1 MALGALVWKLASPY
15 DAYVSHVARL
25 NEAIDRIRY
34 ASDRAL
40 HYEAGLHSSIRIQA
54 GAGEDSSA
62 RVQRFREQLGSAA
75 TELSDEQFEDFIAHL
90 GGGGAAD
97 VEHDRARTVSRMGHA
112 TRGLEDFFGQAGYE
126 LSTLEKRGYSPA
138 RADVARQLRANRL
151 PMTDLAEY
159 RHILKDLGKSVG
171 KNTG

>member
-1 MALGALVWKLASPY
+1 MALGTLVWKFASPY

-34 ASDRAL
+34 ASERAL
-40 HYEAGLHSSIRIQA
+40 HYEAGLHSSIRIQPG
-54 GAGEDSSA
+54 GADSAA

-75 TELSDEQFEDFIAHL
+75 TQMTDEQFEDFIAHL

-112 TRGLEDFFGQAGYE
+112 TRGLEEYFGQAGQE
-126 LSTLEKRGYSPA
+126 LATLEHRGYSPK
-138 RADVARQLRANRL
+138 RSDVSRQLKANDL
-151 PMTDLAEY
+151 PITDLAEY
-159 RHILKDLGKSVG
+159 RRVLKDLGKRVG